1 MLNNILEQLKNP
13 VKTLIEKSKEEDSK
27 KGVIKLAIISGL
39 SSVINVI
46 SVIISIILKYSKDSF
61 WYSSYSADELWEK
74 RWEAIEEAEILNV
87 FFKNW
92 VILAIV
98 IAVTALVLYIIAK
111 MVKSPKEYANNLS
124 MVNNALIIYVVGQ
137 FLKIIG
143 SAIYQPIELL
153 IMYVIS
159 VYTIFSLIF
168 AFRDSLEIESSDKL
182 VLTTT
187 MVLTLLVVIAVILIS
202 IITDVSLSDVITF
215 NELLSL

>member
-46 SVIISIILKYSKDSF
+46 SVIISIILKYSKDNF

-92 VILAIV
+92 VIFAIV

-143 SAIYQPIELL
+143 SAIYQPIGLL

-187 MVLTLLVVIAVILIS
+187 MVLTLLVVITVILIS